1 MPAELIHVN
10 QGRFTFD
17 RAVGHIATALSP
29 LGAAANIA
37 ATIGACA
44 VEISRFRLASE
55 HLHVQRDVA
64 YGIIRNRQAEI
75 ILLYN
80 TQKEISMGLTV
91 SIRSMASALDGL
103 INVACNL
110 SAPKRSLKLAEHMIP
125 IMTSDLRS
133 INSEAGD
140 SIVRLS
146 ESLRLGRTDAAVAAW
161 RQIER

>member
-1 MPAELIHVN
+1 
-10 QGRFTFD
+10 
-17 RAVGHIATALSP
+17 
-29 LGAAANIA
+29 
-37 ATIGACA
+37 
-44 VEISRFRLASE
+44 
-55 HLHVQRDVA
+55 
-64 YGIIRNRQAEI
+64 
-75 ILLYN
+75 
-80 TQKEISMGLTV
+80 MGLTV